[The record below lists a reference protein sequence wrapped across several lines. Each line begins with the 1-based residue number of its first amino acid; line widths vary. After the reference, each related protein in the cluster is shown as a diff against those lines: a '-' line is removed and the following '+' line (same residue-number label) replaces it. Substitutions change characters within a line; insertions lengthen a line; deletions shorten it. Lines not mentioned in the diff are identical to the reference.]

1 MSSGAIKAVTMRNRR
16 REVTAIIPSSI
27 PGMFGWTAVHVHA
40 NKVKAQLKIMSH
52 KVRVLLLGG
61 QSLMSRVGIVV
72 SL

>member
-1 MSSGAIKAVTMRNRR
+1 MRNRR
-16 REVTAIIPSSI
+16 REVIAIIPSSI

-52 KVRVLLLGG
+52 KVRVLLLQLDG

>member
-1 MSSGAIKAVTMRNRR
+1 MRSRR
-16 REVTAIIPSSI
+16 REVIAIIPSSI

-40 NKVKAQLKIMSH
+40 NKVKAQLKIISH
-52 KVRVLLLGG
+52 KVRVLQLDG